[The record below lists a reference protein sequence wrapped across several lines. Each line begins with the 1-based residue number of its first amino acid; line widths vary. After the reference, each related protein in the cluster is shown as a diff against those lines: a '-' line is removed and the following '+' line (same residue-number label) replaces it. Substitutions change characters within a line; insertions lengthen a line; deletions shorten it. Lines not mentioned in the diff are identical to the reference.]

1 MLHHKWQKAANANHR
16 LAASIGHT
24 SIPHRSKDLDHP
36 FHTNRAR
43 EKREIDFPVVDPE
56 LA

>member
-43 EKREIDFPVVDPE
+43 KKREIDFPVVDPE